1 MKPETIKNHIDK
13 NIVSLLENMDYEEVC
28 KYISDISTRFNSRIS
43 DVDVSNLTSIENC
56 SDARVRYTAYYVFF
70 SNKRIQ
76 DILRIEKKKIN
87 KNRILNFKTLIF
99 KERLLSCSKIENTIN
114 FKYKK
119 LI

>member
-1 MKPETIKNHIDK
+1 MADIRVRLGSENAIRVPATS
-13 NIVSLLENMDYEEVC
+13 IVTGGKLYQL
-28 KYISDISTRFNSRIS
+28 S
-43 DVDVSNLTSIENC
+43 DVDVSNLTSIESC

-76 DILRIEKKKIN
+76 DILRIENKKLN
-87 KNRILNFKTLIF
+87 KNRILNFKTLLF
-99 KERLLSCSKIENTIN
+99 KERLLSCSKIENSIN